1 MNATDLCGASS
12 RRILAGLAMVLANF
26 AAAQDYPVRAVSIV
40 VPYGPGSYTD
50 NVIRPI
56 AVALQKELGQPV
68 VIDNRA
74 GANGVIGSQFA
85 ARAKADGYTLL
96 AGSSTTLAANVGLYK
111 SLPYDPLKDFVPVA
125 GVAATSMMFMVRADF
140 AAQDLKGFLAHAAK
154 QTQPLA
160 VAYGSASA
168 QVALAQLAKVS
179 GLKFSGIPYKGTP
192 QALTDLLGGQVPAAI
207 VDVSNGVPHLKS
219 GKLLALAISGAR
231 RATAA
236 PEVPTLAEVF
246 PGTQLVTWIGLVAPT
261 GTSPQVV
268 DKLSQA
274 TAKVLAAPE
283 TLRQLAALAT
293 DPEPMSAQEMGRRMQ
308 RDQAQWLELMRE
320 AGIQPE

>member
-1 MNATDLCGASS
+1 MMMAS
-12 RRILAGLAMVLANF
+12 L

-125 GVAATSMMFMVRADF
+125 GVAAPKET
-140 AAQDLKGFLAHAAK
+140 
-154 QTQPLA
+154 PLSLNMPSLMEDMA
-160 VAYGSASA
+160 NMRSPSKMAGVNFFGKT
-168 QVALAQLAKVS
+168 VC
-179 GLKFSGIPYKGTP
+179 FSGSVSAKSHC
-192 QALTDLLGGQVPAAI
+192 ATDCM
-207 VDVSNGVPHLKS
+207 
-219 GKLLALAISGAR
+219 LALA
-231 RATAA
+231 
-236 PEVPTLAEVF
+236 P
-246 PGTQLVTWIGLVAPT
+246 
-261 GTSPQVV
+261 
-268 DKLSQA
+268 
-274 TAKVLAAPE
+274 
-283 TLRQLAALAT
+283 
-293 DPEPMSAQEMGRRMQ
+293 
-308 RDQAQWLELMRE
+308 
-320 AGIQPE
+320 

>member
-1 MNATDLCGASS
+1 MMMAS
-12 RRILAGLAMVLANF
+12 L

-154 QTQPLA
+154 QTQP
-160 VAYGSASA
+160 
-168 QVALAQLAKVS
+168 
-179 GLKFSGIPYKGTP
+179 
-192 QALTDLLGGQVPAAI
+192 AI

-246 PGTQLVTWIGLVAPT
+246 PGTQFVTWIGLVAPT